1 MQCKITQDACLIL
14 VNRVVIAT
22 LLRFCADSWHEF
34 LSTDDGAFERS
45 EAPRNRLEPV
55 QSRCS
60 ESDLRGPARATTAM
74 KSGVLLG
81 AEIALI
87 VDSFRPRA
95 ALVVLAIGRHAG
107 RGAILAGGI
116 GRVSRREIAG
126 TGSSIGS
133 TIGSTAATEI
143 GQVAGL
149 LIGVARAT
157 FARVTC
163 GPAQSGMSHVDVSCV
178 LAVTRRWHF
187 YSLGIAA

>member
-1 MQCKITQDACLIL
+1 VQCKISQDACLIL
-14 VNRVVIAT
+14 VNRVAIAT

-34 LSTDDGAFERS
+34 MSADDGAFERS

-133 TIGSTAATEI
+133 TVAAET
-143 GQVAGL
+143 GKVASL

-178 LAVTRRWHF
+178 LAVTRQWHF